1 MNEEFSEES
10 LRKIAE
16 QKVLYRSSLKIH
28 GFIYLS
34 VNSLMMFINIMTN
47 PRYFWFLYPLL
58 GWFIGFGLHFTLYSM
73 YARGTY
79 PKFKRVVIFIF
90 AAYSYVMLLL
100 WVINFN
106 TSNQVGLGIFLVDWD
121 IFDMWAIYPTV
132 FAGFGVLVI
141 FLIYVLFFKVNILE
155 DGEPKSRKER
165 AVDKEMQK
173 IKKSTNRN
181 DF

>member
-1 MNEEFSEES
+1 
-10 LRKIAE
+10 
-16 QKVLYRSSLKIH
+16 
-28 GFIYLS
+28 
-34 VNSLMMFINIMTN
+34 
-47 PRYFWFLYPLL
+47 
-58 GWFIGFGLHFTLYSM
+58 M

-79 PKFKRVVIFIF
+79 PEFKRVVICVF

-106 TSNQVGLGIFLVDWD
+106 IHNRVGLGIFLIDWD

-141 FLIYVLFFKVNILE
+141 FLIYILFFKVNILE

-165 AVDKEMQK
+165 AIDKEMQK
-173 IKKSTNRN
+173 IKKNHKSQ
-181 DF
+181 